1 MTIENKT
8 LELEPVI
15 PGYSQNNRPFIS
27 ICGGKPTVFI
37 NRPLAKELG
46 IVEGMNVAFYS
57 DNSSEDKKY
66 IWALFVTKNTTI
78 SLEVRNGSRP
88 NTLRVS
94 SKKWVEQMSKTFR
107 ISKGKTVRLYVD
119 VKNPVEI
126 NERGETVRIYVIFD
140 IPPLRQDLNKE
151 ELEAYNEEY
160 IQQQIKLKQYGIS
173 KH

>member
-1 MTIENKT
+1 MSDKPLVLQTVT
-8 LELEPVI
+8 

-27 ICGGKPTVFI
+27 ICGGKPTVFF

-66 IWALFVTKNTTI
+66 IWALFITKNTTI

-94 SKKWVEQMSKTFR
+94 SKKWVEQLSKTFR
-107 ISKGKTVRLYVD
+107 VTEGKTVRLYVNT
-119 VKNPVEI
+119 KNPIEI
-126 NERGETVRIYVIFD
+126 NDRGEQVKIYIIFD
-140 IPPLRQDLNKE
+140 IPPLRQDLSGE
-151 ELEAYNEEY
+151 ELVKYNEEY
-160 IQQQIKLKQYGIS
+160 LEQQVKLKQYGIS